1 MFKSCVE
8 TGSRKEKKM
17 IQAVELYNRSVAGTI
32 TSSTA
37 EAEKTNFASVLEES
51 SAASKTSTSTQT
63 NSMDDIFYR
72 ASEKYQVP
80 VNLLKAVAKTESNF
94 NPDAISSC
102 GAIGVMQLMP
112 STAAGLGVTDPKD
125 PEQNIMGGAKYLSQ
139 MLDRYDGDVKL
150 CLAAYNAGAGNV
162 AKYGGVPPFKETQ
175 AYVERVMKYMGEDVE
190 TPSIINNTQTKVQ
203 TQKEPLRF
211 TVRNSDKTYTYDDYT
226 RFIALY
232 REQIALSQLEAIY
245 QKRY

>member
-1 MFKSCVE
+1 
-8 TGSRKEKKM
+8 M
-17 IQAVELYNRSVAGTI
+17 IQAVELYNRSVAGTV
-32 TSSTA
+32 SNSA
-37 EAEKTNFASVLEES
+37 VSAEKTDFASMLEKT
-51 SAASKTSTSTQT
+51 SKTSTSTQAT
-63 NSMDDIFYR
+63 PMDDIFNR

-94 NPDAISSC
+94 DPNAVSCC
-102 GAIGVMQLMP
+102 GAVGIMQLMP

-139 MLDRYDGDVKL
+139 MLDRYDGDIKL

-175 AYVERVMKYMGEDVE
+175 AYVQRVMKYMEEDIE
-190 TPSIINNTQTKVQ
+190 TPSVSVPVSTSNSANTQTE
-203 TQKEPLRF
+203 KEPLRF
-211 TVRNSDKTYTYDDYT
+211 TVRNSDRTYTYDDYT
-226 RFIALY
+226 RFIQLY

-245 QKRY
+245 QKRDR

>member
-1 MFKSCVE
+1 M
-8 TGSRKEKKM
+8 
-17 IQAVELYNRSVAGTI
+17 ELYNRSVAGAVSNSAVT
-32 TSSTA
+32 
-37 EAEKTNFASVLEES
+37 AEKTDFASMLEKT
-51 SAASKTSTSTQT
+51 SKTSTSTQAT
-63 NSMDDIFYR
+63 SMDDIFNR

-94 NPDAISSC
+94 DPNAVSHC
-102 GAIGVMQLMP
+102 GAVGVMQLMP

-139 MLDRYDGDVKL
+139 MLDRYDGDIKL

-175 AYVERVMKYMGEDVE
+175 AYVQRVMEYMGEDIE
-190 TPSIINNTQTKVQ
+190 TPSVSVSTSVSNSTDTQTE
-203 TQKEPLRF
+203 KEPLRF
-211 TVRNSDKTYTYDDYT
+211 TVRNSDRTYTYDDYT
-226 RFIALY
+226 RFIQLY

-245 QKRY
+245 QKRDR

>member
-1 MFKSCVE
+1 
-8 TGSRKEKKM
+8 M
-17 IQAVELYNRSVAGTI
+17 IQAVELYNRSVAGTV
-32 TSSTA
+32 SNSA
-37 EAEKTNFASVLEES
+37 VAAEKTDFASMLEKT
-51 SAASKTSTSTQT
+51 SKTSTSTQAT
-63 NSMDDIFYR
+63 PMDDIFNR

-94 NPDAISSC
+94 DPNAVSCC
-102 GAIGVMQLMP
+102 GAVGVMQLMP

-139 MLDRYDGDVKL
+139 MLDRYDGDIKL

-175 AYVERVMKYMGEDVE
+175 AYVQRVMKYMGEDIE
-190 TPSIINNTQTKVQ
+190 TPSVSVPVSTSNSANTQTE
-203 TQKEPLRF
+203 KEPLRF
-211 TVRNSDKTYTYDDYT
+211 TVRNSDRTYTYDDYT
-226 RFIALY
+226 RFIQLY

-245 QKRY
+245 QKRDR

>member
-1 MFKSCVE
+1 
-8 TGSRKEKKM
+8 M
-17 IQAVELYNRSVAGTI
+17 IQAVELYNRSVAGAVSNSAVT
-32 TSSTA
+32 
-37 EAEKTNFASVLEES
+37 AEKTDFASMLEKT
-51 SAASKTSTSTQT
+51 SKTSTSTQAT
-63 NSMDDIFYR
+63 SMDDIFNR

-94 NPDAISSC
+94 DPNAVSHC
-102 GAIGVMQLMP
+102 GAVGVMQLMP

-139 MLDRYDGDVKL
+139 MLDRYDGDIKL

-175 AYVERVMKYMGEDVE
+175 AYVQRVMEYMGEDIE
-190 TPSIINNTQTKVQ
+190 TPSVSVSTSVSNSTNTQTE
-203 TQKEPLRF
+203 KEPLRF
-211 TVRNSDKTYTYDDYT
+211 TVRNSDRTYTYDDYT
-226 RFIALY
+226 RFIQLY

-245 QKRY
+245 QKRDR

>member
-1 MFKSCVE
+1 
-8 TGSRKEKKM
+8 M
-17 IQAVELYNRSVAGTI
+17 IQAVELYNRSVAGAVSNSAVT
-32 TSSTA
+32 
-37 EAEKTNFASVLEES
+37 AEKTDFASMLEKT
-51 SAASKTSTSTQT
+51 SKTSTSTQAT
-63 NSMDDIFYR
+63 SMDDIFNR

-94 NPDAISSC
+94 DPNAVSHC
-102 GAIGVMQLMP
+102 GAVGVMQLMP

-139 MLDRYDGDVKL
+139 MLDRYDGDIKL

-175 AYVERVMKYMGEDVE
+175 AYVQRVMEYMGEDIE
-190 TPSIINNTQTKVQ
+190 TPSVSVSTSVSNSTDTQTE
-203 TQKEPLRF
+203 KEPLRF
-211 TVRNSDKTYTYDDYT
+211 TVRNSDRTYTYDDYT
-226 RFIALY
+226 RFIQLY

-245 QKRY
+245 QKRDR